1 MVMFVIADVRKTI
14 DDLKKVMKNFESRVE
29 FTEDLQK
36 MSDVSICFQSSFYF
50 FFFRKIFSYWKN
62 SYNHGTKYLKFQVP
76 SRHLV
81 LGCTIALILIF

>member
-36 MSDVSICFQSSFYF
+36 MSDVSIYFQSSSNF
-50 FFFRKIFSYWKN
+50 F
-62 SYNHGTKYLKFQVP
+62 L
-76 SRHLV
+76 L
-81 LGCTIALILIF
+81 LIFF

>member
-36 MSDVSICFQSSFYF
+36 MSDVSVFQFCF
-50 FFFRKIFSYWKN
+50 
-62 SYNHGTKYLKFQVP
+62 LEKF
-76 SRHLV
+76 LY
-81 LGCTIALILIF
+81 

>member
-50 FFFRKIFSYWKN
+50 FFF
-62 SYNHGTKYLKFQVP
+62 
-76 SRHLV
+76 
-81 LGCTIALILIF
+81 